1 MIKLINKKKK
11 KIFSVLFISKN
22 IKDIEMCIYNV

>member
-11 KIFSVLFISKN
+11 KVFFFFFISKN